1 MGTMNHIFN
10 GVPSE
15 SIAGDSAQIAR
26 TQTRVKVNFKL
37 PFCPSD
43 SGKKVVSPYFPFNP
57 YIEES
62 NGKKIYKS
70 PLLKTSKKM
79 QV

>member
-1 MGTMNHIFN
+1 MGTLNHIFN

-15 SIAGDSAQIAR
+15 SIADDSAQILR
-26 TQTRVKVNFKL
+26 SQTRVKVNFKL
-37 PFCPSD
+37 PFSSSD
-43 SGKKVVSPYFPFNP
+43 SAKKIVSPYFPFNP

-70 PLLKTSKKM
+70 PLLKTSRC
-79 QV
+79 